1 MPEPPVITRI
11 QPLRPRGVEV
21 VLHLDRGEPLE
32 IMLEALE
39 RHRLGVGD
47 ALPSDR
53 RHHLLNDDAD
63 LRVRHAALDLLSY
76 RARTRTELRRRLR
89 QKGFRPARIDPCLDK
104 LAEKGF
110 IDDESVAASFVRD
123 RLRHRPRGRAALSR
137 ELRAK
142 GVAREVID
150 RTLDQV
156 FHVEGVDD
164 RALAVS
170 VAERWVARQSTE
182 TLDAL
187 VARDRGE
194 ERAKA
199 RRRLVGYLSRR
210 GFRGDI
216 LTAGIDRA
224 VELASE

>member
-1 MPEPPVITRI
+1 M
-11 QPLRPRGVEV
+11 
-21 VLHLDRGEPLE
+21 HLDWGEPLE
-32 IMLEALE
+32 VMLEALE

-63 LRVRHAALDLLSY
+63 LRVRHAALNLLSH

-89 QKGFRPARIDPCLDK
+89 RKGFGPARIDPCLDR
-104 LAEKGF
+104 LEDKGLL
-110 IDDESVAASFVRD
+110 DDESVAASFVRD

-142 GVAREVID
+142 GVDRDVVDRTID
-150 RTLDQV
+150 RV
-156 FHVEGVDD
+156 FDDEEVDD
-164 RALAVS
+164 RALAES
-170 VAERWVARQSTE
+170 VAERWVARQSRT

-187 VARDRGE
+187 VARDRRE
-194 ERAKA
+194 ERARA

-210 GFRGDI
+210 GFRGDV

-224 VELASE
+224 VELAAE